1 MPNLQ
6 FLLDYARYFFTAKT
20 RHGIHS
26 PFVYKLIDEVIYDRK
41 PKPAYD
47 KPEALR
53 QKMLADERV
62 IKVTDLG
69 AGSGKN
75 KTKERRVADIA
86 RHALKPPK
94 MAQLLYRLAAFHQPK
109 NMVELGTCLGT
120 TTVYLQEAVKE
131 SHIDTLEGCPET
143 AKIARENMGEMH
155 AVNVTVGNFD
165 DTLPKTIAQKEQFD
179 FVFIDGNHRYKPT
192 LRYFNWFLPKLTEN
206 SLVIF
211 DDIYWSK
218 EMKQAWKEI
227 KAHPQVT
234 LTIDLF
240 WIGLVYFRKGGE
252 KEHFVVRY

>member
-6 FLLDYARYFFTAKT
+6 FLLDYARYYLTAKS

-26 PFVYKLIDEVIYDRK
+26 PFVYKLIDEVIYDRS

-53 QKMLADERV
+53 QKMLADKRV
-62 IKVTDLG
+62 IEVTDLG

-120 TTVYLQEAVKE
+120 TSVYLHQAAGE

-143 AKIARENMGEMH
+143 ARIARENIGENDL
-155 AVNVTVGNFD
+155 VKVTVGNFD
-165 DTLPKTIAQKEQFD
+165 DTLPKIIAQKEQFD
-179 FVFIDGNHRYKPT
+179 FVFIDGNHRYEPT
-192 LRYFNWFLPKLTEN
+192 MRYFNWFLPKLGEN

-211 DDIYWSK
+211 DDIYWSE

-240 WIGLVYFRKGGE
+240 WIGLVYFRKGRE
-252 KEHFVVRY
+252 KENFVVKY